1 LFKKI
6 LIFTILISSII
17 AINYFDLDRFLN
29 FDYIKANQEQLQSF
43 YQNNKFPTLIIFF
56 LGYVLTTALSIPGAT
71 ILTLLGGAVFGFE
84 IALVLISFAST
95 IGATLAFLISRTLL
109 RDFIER
115 HFEETIKRVNEGI
128 ENNGGFY
135 LFSMRLVPVFPFFV
149 INSVMGLTKINIS
162 TFFFISQVS
171 MLAGTAIYINAGVQ
185 LSELESIEGI
195 MSLELMGSLLLLGIF
210 PFIAKKIMELIN
222 A

>member
-1 LFKKI
+1 LFKRI
-6 LIFTILISSII
+6 LIFIILISSFIV
-17 AINYFDLDRFLN
+17 INYFDLDRFLN
-29 FDYIKANQEQLQSF
+29 FDYIKANQDQLQSF
-43 YQNNKFPTLIIFF
+43 YQNNKFPTLLIFF

-71 ILTLLGGAVFGFE
+71 ILSLLGGAVFGFE

-95 IGATLAFLISRTLL
+95 IGATLAFLIARTLL
-109 RDFIER
+109 RDFIEK

-135 LFSMRLVPVFPFFV
+135 LFSMRLVPVLPFFV
-149 INSVMGLTKINIS
+149 INSVMGLTKIKIS
-162 TFFFISQVS
+162 TFFLISQVS
-171 MLAGTAIYINAGVQ
+171 MLGGTAIYINAGVQ
-185 LSELESIEGI
+185 LSELESVEGI
-195 MSLELMGSLLLLGIF
+195 MSLELVGSLLLLGIF

>member
-1 LFKKI
+1 LFKRI
-6 LIFTILISSII
+6 LIFIILISSFIV
-17 AINYFDLDRFLN
+17 INYFDLDRFLN
-29 FDYIKANQEQLQSF
+29 FDYIKANQDQLQSF
-43 YQNNKFPTLIIFF
+43 YQNNKFPTLLIFF

-95 IGATLAFLISRTLL
+95 IGATLAFLIARTLL
-109 RDFIER
+109 RDFIEK

-135 LFSMRLVPVFPFFV
+135 LFSMRLVPVLPFFV
-149 INSVMGLTKINIS
+149 INSVMGLTKIKIS
-162 TFFFISQVS
+162 TFFLISQVS
-171 MLAGTAIYINAGVQ
+171 MLGGTAIYINAGVQ
-185 LSELESIEGI
+185 LSELESVEGI
-195 MSLELMGSLLLLGIF
+195 MSLELVGSLLLLGIF

>member
-1 LFKKI
+1 MFKRI
-6 LIFTILISSII
+6 LIFIILISSFIV
-17 AINYFDLDRFLN
+17 INYFDLDRFLN
-29 FDYIKANQEQLQSF
+29 FDYIKANQDQLQSF
-43 YQNNKFPTLIIFF
+43 YQNNKFPTLLIFF

-71 ILTLLGGAVFGFE
+71 ILSLLGGAVFGFE

-95 IGATLAFLISRTLL
+95 IGATLAFLIARTLL
-109 RDFIER
+109 RDFIEK

-135 LFSMRLVPVFPFFV
+135 LFSMRLVPVLPFFV
-149 INSVMGLTKINIS
+149 INSVMGLTKIKIS
-162 TFFFISQVS
+162 TFFLISQVS
-171 MLAGTAIYINAGVQ
+171 MLGGTAIYINAGVQ
-185 LSELESIEGI
+185 LSELESVEGI
-195 MSLELMGSLLLLGIF
+195 MSLELVGSLLLLGIF

>member
-1 LFKKI
+1 
-6 LIFTILISSII
+6 
-17 AINYFDLDRFLN
+17 
-29 FDYIKANQEQLQSF
+29 
-43 YQNNKFPTLIIFF
+43 
-56 LGYVLTTALSIPGAT
+56 
-71 ILTLLGGAVFGFE
+71 VFGFE

-95 IGATLAFLISRTLL
+95 IGATLAFLIARTLL

-135 LFSMRLVPVFPFFV
+135 LFSMRLVPVLPFFV
-149 INSVMGLTKINIS
+149 INSVMGLTKIKIS
-162 TFFFISQVS
+162 TFFLISQVS
-171 MLAGTAIYINAGVQ
+171 MLGGTAIYINAGVQ
-185 LSELESIEGI
+185 LSELESVEGI
-195 MSLELMGSLLLLGIF
+195 MSLELVGSLLLLGIF